1 MPIYYLKIKIFQ
13 MKKNKKGETLVWV
26 LIWLIIFSI
35 ISLSIINIVS
45 YNKDLISD
53 YENINI
59 ESILRSN
66 SDAILKKLD
75 LSWLKEN
82 DIFYIYKNNTTKN
95 FEIQTWTTNSWS
107 KYIDLNWNKI
117 DNISNIFSKIYKREF
132 YVKKDTVNYL
142 INPTIISNLVLYL
155 DWQDI
160 DWDWNSLNNP
170 SDNSSIS
177 SWIDKSTKWH
187 NATQST
193 TSIKPLFKTN
203 TINWFSSL
211 LFDWTDDYLE
221 IPTNDDLNTSSTW
234 YSEKSFAITF
244 KTGTWLFNDVQV
256 LYQEWNDWNNYS
268 VYIENSIIK
277 AQILWSTNNILNLWP
292 VFQNNFY
299 SVILVQD
306 SSSSTSYYKKFTT
319 YLNWNLIGSFNN
331 IDNQPSHN
339 WNIFIWRKSSWKYF
353 NWNIGEIVSW
363 NHALSP
369 NEVYWI
375 SNYFNNRWNSNY
387 NTFKINSVI
396 ENISKYILK

>member
-1 MPIYYLKIKIFQ
+1 

-45 YNKDLISD
+45 YNKDLVSD

-66 SDAILKKLD
+66 SNSIIKKLD
-75 LSWLKEN
+75 FSWLTEN
-82 DIFYIYKNNTTKN
+82 DTFFIYKNNITKN

-117 DNISNIFSKIYKREF
+117 NNTFSKVYKREF
-132 YVKKDTVNYL
+132 YLKKDTINYV
-142 INPTIISNLVLYL
+142 INPTSISNLVLYL

-177 SWIDKSTKWH
+177 SWIDKSTKLH
-187 NATQST
+187 NATQGT
-193 TSIKPLFKTN
+193 EAIKPLFKTN
-203 TINWFSSL
+203 SINWFSSL

-234 YSEKSFAITF
+234 YTEKSFAITF
-244 KTGTWLFNDVQV
+244 KTWTWLFNDVQV

-292 VFQNNFY
+292 VFQNTFY

-306 SSSSTSYYKKFTT
+306 SKSSISSYKKFTV
-319 YLNWNLIGSFNN
+319 YLNWNLIASSDS
-331 IDNQPSHN
+331 IDDQPSHN

-353 NWNIGEIVSW
+353 NWNIGEIISW
-363 NHALSP
+363 NHTLNS

-375 SNYFNNRWNSNY
+375 TNYINNRWNSNY
-387 NTFKINSVI
+387 NTVKFNSIVG
-396 ENISKYILK
+396 NISKYNSN